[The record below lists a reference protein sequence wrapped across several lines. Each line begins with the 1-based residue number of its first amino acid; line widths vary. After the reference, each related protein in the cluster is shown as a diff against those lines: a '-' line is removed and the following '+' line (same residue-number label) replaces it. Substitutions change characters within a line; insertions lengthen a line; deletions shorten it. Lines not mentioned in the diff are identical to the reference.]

1 MIPTVGF
8 ILLTHAKPHQ
18 IIRLVTRL
26 NQMFDHPPIVC
37 HHDFSKCA
45 LPLISFPENV
55 SFVQPHLQT
64 GWALFSVVEA
74 TVRALEQMYEAPSN
88 PDWFVLLSGADYPV
102 KSSAQILHDLNASS
116 YDAHIEHE
124 LIKANAF
131 ETDWQRECFDRY
143 CTKSFSFPSI
153 TKRLRPTRRV
163 LCLKHPLLTRAF
175 LPFSKNLR
183 CFAGSQWFCANRRSA
198 KHIIEFH
205 KTKPDLATHYR
216 KLMFTEE
223 SYFQTILANAP
234 NFRLNNNYWRYIDWY
249 AEGPKPKTL
258 LLEDLPKILS
268 SSAHFARKFDIDTD
282 VRILNELDAIVG

>member
-1 MIPTVGF
+1 MKPKVGF

-45 LPLISFPENV
+45 LPLNSFPGNV

-64 GWALFSVVEA
+64 GWAEFSVVEA
-74 TVRALEQMYEAPSN
+74 TVRSLEQMYEGPSS

-102 KSSAQILHDLNASS
+102 KSAAQILHDLNAGS
-116 YDAHIEHE
+116 YDAHIHFE
-124 LIKANAF
+124 LIGTNAL
-131 ETDWQRECFDRY
+131 ESDWQTQCLDRY

-153 TKRLRPTRRV
+153 TKRLRPTRR
-163 LCLKHPLLTRAF
+163 LLRLKHPLLTRAF

-198 KHIIEFH
+198 QYIIEFH

-216 KLMFTEE
+216 KLMSTEE

-234 NFRLNNNYWRYIDWY
+234 NLQLNNNSWRYTDW
-249 AEGPKPKTL
+249 AAGGGHPKTL
-258 LLEDLPKILS
+258 LFDDLPKILS

-282 VRILNELDAIVG
+282 VRILNELDATIG